1 VINYTFERPK
11 VRPSSPP
18 VYADVVAE
26 HLQFFRRRIHMAMA
40 EGMARDQLMLDS
52 GIAFGKSHDEDLV
65 VLRRLSDFAVLGLP
79 LLVAAPRKHF
89 IGSVLGGPS
98 EDRVEGTAAVIA
110 MSIANAFEFMTCG

>member
-1 VINYTFERPK
+1 MINYTFERPK
-11 VRPSSPP
+11 VQPSSPP

-40 EGMARDQLMLDS
+40 EGMARDQLMLDP

-65 VLRRLSDFAVLGLP
+65 VLRRLRDFAVLGLP

-89 IGSVLGGPS
+89 IGSVLGGAAGGPGRRHGCS
-98 EDRVEGTAAVIA
+98 DRHEHRKWCRHR
-110 MSIANAFEFMTCG
+110 SSS